1 LRRQQRVIDVED
13 AALAQA
19 GFFNQAVKRFVEQ
32 VVESDANITFVG
44 MDEDK
49 EHMLH
54 QLRFTVQ
61 VKDRVHLA
69 GLLRN
74 VRRVAGVNR
83 ILRERS

>member
-1 LRRQQRVIDVED
+1 
-13 AALAQA
+13 
-19 GFFNQAVKRFVEQ
+19 
-32 VVESDANITFVG
+32 

-49 EHMLH
+49 EHVLH
-54 QLRFTVQ
+54 QLRFTIQ

-74 VRRVAGVNR
+74 VRRVVGVNR

>member
-1 LRRQQRVIDVED
+1 
-13 AALAQA
+13 
-19 GFFNQAVKRFVEQ
+19 
-32 VVESDANITFVG
+32 

-49 EHMLH
+49 DNVLD

-69 GLLRN
+69 ALLRN

-83 ILRERS
+83 ILRERN